1 MKNLKKIIFPIF
13 SLFLF
18 YRTIE
23 LIGYLNSNSSNEFSI
38 LEIVTISFLLTLF
51 ITGIFAFIGFAY
63 PTNRL
68 LPESYYK
75 IKNPKLL
82 EYLYKILGLKYFR
95 IILLI
100 TFWGI
105 KKNRKKYFNG
115 TKKGLTNFIYQTKQS
130 EFGHLGAFFM
140 TLICSI
146 MLLVNRFYLIVL
158 IMTLLNIIGNVYPI
172 ILQRFH
178 RIRIEKITNYNKDC
192 EKKVKMY

>member
-1 MKNLKKIIFPIF
+1 MKNLKRIIFPIL

-23 LIGYLNSNSSNEFSI
+23 LISYLNSNSSNEFSI

-63 PTNRL
+63 PTNRI

-75 IKNPKLL
+75 IKNPKLV

-95 IILLI
+95 VILLI
-100 TFWGI
+100 TFWGK

-115 TKKGLTNFIYQTKQS
+115 TKKGLINFIYQTKQS
-130 EFGHLGAFFM
+130 EFGHLGAFFLI
-140 TLICSI
+140 LICSI
-146 MLLVNRFYLIVL
+146 ILLFNRLYFIVL

-178 RIRIEKITNYNKDC
+178 RIRIEKITNYNT
-192 EKKVKMY
+192 VYN

>member
-1 MKNLKKIIFPIF
+1 MKNLKRIILPIF
-13 SLFLF
+13 SLFLI

-23 LIGYLNSNSSNEFSI
+23 LISYLNSNKPNEFSI
-38 LEIVTISFLLTLF
+38 LETVVISFLLTLF

-82 EYLYKILGLKYFR
+82 EYLYKLLGLKYFR
-95 IILLI
+95 AILLI
-100 TFWGI
+100 TFWG
-105 KKNRKKYFNG
+105 KKNNRKKYFNG
-115 TKKGLTNFIYQTKQS
+115 TKKGLNNFIYQTKQS
-130 EFGHLGAFFM
+130 EFGHLGAFFLI
-140 TLICSI
+140 LICSI
-146 MLLVNRFYLIVL
+146 ILLFNRLYFIVL

-178 RIRIEKITNYNKDC
+178 RIRIKKITNYNNVY
-192 EKKVKMY
+192 KK